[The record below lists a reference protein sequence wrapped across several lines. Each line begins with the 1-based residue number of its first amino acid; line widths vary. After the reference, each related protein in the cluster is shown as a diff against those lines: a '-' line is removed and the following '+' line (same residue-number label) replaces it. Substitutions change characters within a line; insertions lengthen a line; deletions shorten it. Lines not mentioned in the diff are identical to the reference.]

1 MQWIL
6 DHPAE
11 AEDMGQRG
19 RKAVEK
25 YYSWETEA
33 EKLVTLYKK
42 TAAGP
47 CVIIIQLDSVSPIH
61 TESSYYLFH
70 QGGYVSE
77 YHDRYIAFFR

>member
-11 AEDMGQRG
+11 AKDMGQRG

-42 TAAGP
+42 LLP
-47 CVIIIQLDSVSPIH
+47 
-61 TESSYYLFH
+61 
-70 QGGYVSE
+70 
-77 YHDRYIAFFR
+77 DRAS